1 MSRRAALPAP
11 LSPRSRCSRR
21 SICTGPTPHI
31 MARIVRTDSRLPA
44 SAPRVCTHHHA
55 ACARAGPA
63 TRLRLLAST
72 CSSGERLSGGDQVVH
87 EPGGACA
94 RLCPATAHVSV
105 AGSALPRVLA
115 AAPPRLAPELAQP
128 TPDSPMRAPKDLP
141 RAILAYGH
149 GSGRESGMLSHI
161 CVAYLAISR
170 PGPPLLHASI
180 APYISS

>member
-1 MSRRAALPAP
+1 MSREAHVRA
-11 LSPRSRCSRR
+11 
-21 SICTGPTPHI
+21 
-31 MARIVRTDSRLPA
+31 
-44 SAPRVCTHHHA
+44 
-55 ACARAGPA
+55 
-63 TRLRLLAST
+63 
-72 CSSGERLSGGDQVVH
+72 
-87 EPGGACA
+87 
-94 RLCPATAHVSV
+94 LCPATAHVSV

-180 APYISS
+180 SLYLVMIGLGWGMEASPGVHTGHLDLLSAKPAWVGRGVA